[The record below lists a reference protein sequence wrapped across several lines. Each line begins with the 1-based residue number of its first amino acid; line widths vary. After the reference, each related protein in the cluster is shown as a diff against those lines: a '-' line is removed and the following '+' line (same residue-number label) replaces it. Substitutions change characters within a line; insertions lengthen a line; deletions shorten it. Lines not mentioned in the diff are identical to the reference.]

1 MLLRGCHELSQT
13 HNTLPLLLFHVGTK
27 WHGRLEPGP
36 QSGKTQNPERT
47 SKCGVGVQVIVP
59 SVFPLREE
67 DEAKNR
73 CIKKST
79 SGSVAGAV
87 MRVLVYDKWT
97 YFILSVSGRN
107 GIHLPRRGK
116 GIFGSGLA
124 AVVRWALNRRTWQ
137 VGSKVAIAAK

>member
-1 MLLRGCHELSQT
+1 MSQT
-13 HNTLPLLLFHVGTK
+13 HNIVPLLLFHVGTNYMAG
-27 WHGRLEPGP
+27 WNLGHNQGRL
-36 QSGKTQNPERT
+36 RT
-47 SKCGVGVQVIVP
+47 LRGQVKGVDVQVIFP
-59 SVFPLREE
+59 SVLPLGEK

-107 GIHLPRRGK
+107 GIHLSRGGK
-116 GIFGSGLA
+116 GTFGSGLA
-124 AVVRWALNRRTWQ
+124 AVVR
-137 VGSKVAIAAK
+137 